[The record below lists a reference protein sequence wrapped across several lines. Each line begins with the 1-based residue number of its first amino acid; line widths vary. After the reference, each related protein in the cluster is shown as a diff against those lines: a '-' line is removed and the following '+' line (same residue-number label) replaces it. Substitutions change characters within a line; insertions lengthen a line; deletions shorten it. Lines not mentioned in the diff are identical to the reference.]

1 MPDGSA
7 IINTTSING
16 LRGNKSLIDYAATKG
31 AVLAFTYSLAQ
42 ALQDRGIQVNSV
54 APGPVWTPL
63 IPATLG

>member
-42 ALQDRGIQVNSV
+42 ALQDRASR
-54 APGPVWTPL
+54 
-63 IPATLG
+63 